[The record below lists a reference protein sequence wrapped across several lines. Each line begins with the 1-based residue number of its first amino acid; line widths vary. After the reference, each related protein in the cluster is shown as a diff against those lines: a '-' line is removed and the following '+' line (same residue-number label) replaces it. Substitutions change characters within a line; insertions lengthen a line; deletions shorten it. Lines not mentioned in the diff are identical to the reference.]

1 MIDTSLRRYYN
12 DDDKQRRNA
21 KMRMSKESDDMQIMI
36 AKLSDENKKNVIA
49 AAQALLFTQKGQKS
63 EQNQSDNMVRLMTGE
78 R

>member
-1 MIDTSLRRYYN
+1 
-12 DDDKQRRNA
+12 
-21 KMRMSKESDDMQIMI
+21 MRMSKESDDIQIMI

>member
-1 MIDTSLRRYYN
+1 
-12 DDDKQRRNA
+12 
-21 KMRMSKESDDMQIMI
+21 MRMSKESGDMQIMI